1 MDVQY
6 LIGQKF
12 VPNCNPN
19 YLERLLCKY
28 QSYWDCCSSNPTT
41 HQESHSLR
49 QNHLANPKTPT
60 INENIYSY
68 YSKRHMFEA
77 LCLDNSHENQRRAT
91 TLPRVCDI
99 VTQVPK
105 PYWQARGKRLPPTGK
120 PVPFPVPP
128 NWYWSFT

>member
-1 MDVQY
+1 M
-6 LIGQKF
+6 
-12 VPNCNPN
+12 
-19 YLERLLCKY
+19 E
-28 QSYWDCCSSNPTT
+28 T
-41 HQESHSLR
+41 ESEMLR
-49 QNHLANPKTPT
+49 LANRSSKAWPKLSNCVLYPPLIST

-120 PVPFPVPP
+120 PVPFPIPP